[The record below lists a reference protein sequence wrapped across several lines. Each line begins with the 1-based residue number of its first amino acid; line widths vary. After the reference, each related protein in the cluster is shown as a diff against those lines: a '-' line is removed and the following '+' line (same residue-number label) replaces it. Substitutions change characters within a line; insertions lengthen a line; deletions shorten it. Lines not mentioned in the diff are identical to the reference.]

1 MYEGPIKEALQRWRP
16 GKRSWLIMEDNDPSG
31 FKSNQGKRAK
41 ASSGMKT
48 IDQPPYSPDLNPL
61 DFSLWSHIEGKAL
74 AGRGRTESRE
84 SYKAR
89 LRRVALGLPRPLV
102 QKIVQSIKS
111 RAHAIFQAGGKNIAK
126 D

>member
-1 MYEGPIKEALQRWRP
+1 
-16 GKRSWLIMEDNDPSG
+16 MEDNDPSG
-31 FKSNQGKRAK
+31 FKSNRGKAAK
-41 ASSGMKT
+41 AASGMRT

-61 DFSLWSHIEGKAL
+61 DFSLWSRIEEKAL
-74 AGRGRTESRE
+74 AGRRPAESRE

-102 QKIVQSIKS
+102 QKIVESIKS
-111 RAHAIFQAGGKNIAK
+111 RAQAIFEADDKNIAK

>member
-1 MYEGPIKEALQRWRP
+1 MYEGPIKAALQRRRP

-31 FKSNQGKRAK
+31 FKSNRGKIAK
-41 ASSGMKT
+41 AASGMRT

-61 DFSLWSHIEGKAL
+61 DFSLWSWIEKKAL
-74 AGRGRTESRE
+74 EGRRPAESRE
-84 SYKAR
+84 TYKAR

-102 QKIVQSIKS
+102 QKIVESIKV
-111 RAHAIFQAGGKNIAK
+111 RAHAIFNADGKNIAR